1 MEENL
6 LEQARITVKY
16 FPELYLFLLDELKKN
31 VIKDFES
38 VSEDTVCK
46 YLGTKLLTEFVIITA
61 KQKKYTNAVDLFRN
75 SKVDNIKNN
84 KPFYS
89 LKDGDFDISN
99 ADMRTICKEMDDIS
113 TTFGLTILEESLLDN
128 HNLLERSMTH
138 LRSTLKN
145 FLKTYDT
152 KDRDMSSYEFVEIIF
167 AKAVHNFIES
177 VLYSDTIQANIK

>member
-6 LEQARITVKY
+6 LEQARVTVKY

-38 VSEDTVCK
+38 VSEDSVCK

-113 TTFGLTILEESLLDN
+113 TTFGLTLLEESLFDN
-128 HNLLERSMTH
+128 YNLLERSMTH

-167 AKAVHNFIES
+167 TKAIHNFIES
-177 VLYSDTIQANIK
+177 VLYLDTIQANIK

>member
-1 MEENL
+1 MGENL
-6 LEQARITVKY
+6 LEQARVTVKY

-31 VIKDFES
+31 VINDFES

-61 KQKKYTNAVDLFRN
+61 KQKKYTDAVNLFRN

-113 TTFGLTILEESLLDN
+113 TTFGLTILEESLFDN
-128 HNLLERSMTH
+128 YNLLERSMTH

-167 AKAVHNFIES
+167 SKAIHNFIES
-177 VLYSDTIQANIK
+177 VLYLDTIQANIK